1 VIATK
6 RIFWYLKGIMDYG
19 LLYLKGKEFTL
30 STYSNADWAGCI
42 NDRKS
47 ISGGAFYLGEN
58 LVSWHNK
65 KQESIS
71 LSIVEAEYITT
82 ISYCM

>member
-1 VIATK
+1 
-6 RIFWYLKGIMDYG
+6 MDYG